1 MLGNSYSFKADEAKV
16 EKIVQFYDYCR
27 VTSNNPTILFR
38 AATKDFTIQIYT
50 NHTVLIQGSKA
61 VNEYAIWQTSQD
73 CFSHIGSDEVGT
85 GDYFGPVVV
94 ASCLVRSEDYPLLF
108 QLGVKDSK
116 QLNDAT
122 IRQIAPILEK
132 KLKAKVSILNNTK
145 YNQIYHSDKYN
156 MNKMKAYL
164 HNFLI
169 TRLKDE
175 TKFEGPIIID
185 QFCDEELYFRYLKDY
200 KSTAIT
206 HSVSFYIKA
215 ENKFLAVACASIIAR
230 YEFLK
235 QLDKMEKV
243 LQRPILKGASSDV
256 DHLAIAIA
264 KEKGI
269 DYLKD
274 YVKFNFANTKKVL
287 KALQNQ

>member
-1 MLGNSYSFKADEAKV
+1 M
-16 EKIVQFYDYCR
+16 
-27 VTSNNPTILFR
+27 
-38 AATKDFTIQIYT
+38 
-50 NHTVLIQGSKA
+50 
-61 VNEYAIWQTSQD
+61 
-73 CFSHIGSDEVGT
+73 
-85 GDYFGPVVV
+85 
-94 ASCLVRSEDYPLLF
+94 
-108 QLGVKDSK
+108 KDSK

-264 KEKGI
+264 KGI